1 MKVGVAMSKR
11 YVVNADT
18 GEYELELREGDRI
31 VKDASVKK
39 LATMIEINKGRAYIK
54 VYAESLL
61 RIMQENDLSKT
72 DLTVMFLLIPY
83 IRFESGLIAHDNGKY
98 LTLKSIVRMVGMSER
113 AVYGSI
119 EKLVQKKVFAK
130 VRTGRD
136 VKLYAN
142 PYVFMRGREVNR
154 TLESM
159 FRASPY
165 RE

>member
-1 MKVGVAMSKR
+1 MAKR

-18 GEYELELREGDRI
+18 GEYEMELGEGDRI
-31 VKDASVKK
+31 MKDASVKK
-39 LATMIEINKGRAYIK
+39 LATLMQINQGRAYIK
-54 VYAESLL
+54 VYAESLI
-61 RIMQENDLSKT
+61 RIMHENDLTKT

-83 IRFESGLIAHDNGKY
+83 IRFESGLIAHENGKY
-98 LTLKSIVRMVGMSER
+98 LTMKSIIKLSSMSER

-136 VKLYAN
+136 IKLYAN
-142 PYVFMRGREVNR
+142 PYVFMRGRNINR

-159 FRASPY
+159 FRSSPY
-165 RE
+165 KD